1 VISIRRWSLIATLA
15 LILCPGDRG
24 LGQTPG
30 KFYEGKTIE
39 LHVAS
44 SPGGGYDAHARLLAR
59 HLGKHLAGNPTIIV
73 KNVEGAGGLRLANAL
88 YNIAPKDG
96 SVFGIIYRSTPF
108 EPLMGNKAA
117 QFDPTKFGWIGSA
130 SNEVSV
136 CVAWHESGVTQF
148 HQLLDKEL
156 IVGATGPGSDSYSF
170 TKILNG
176 VLDTRLKMVAG
187 YPGGNE
193 LTLALERGETTG
205 RCGWSWSSIRATRP
219 QWIDTKKINVLVQL
233 ALRKHPDLMD
243 VPLVIDLA
251 KTDEQRDLLKLI
263 FARQVIA
270 YPYVTPPGVPADR
283 IAALRGAFMATMED
297 KAFLAEAE
305 KAKLEILPVSGGEVE
320 TLIKDVY
327 AAPPAL
333 VEKAASLLK

>member
-1 VISIRRWSLIATLA
+1 MTIQRWVFVAALA
-15 LILCPGDRG
+15 FFACRSEEGI
-24 LGQTPG
+24 GQTPAQ
-30 KFYEGKTIE
+30 FYEGKTIE
-39 LHVAS
+39 VHVAS

-59 HLGKHLAGNPTIIV
+59 HLGKHLAGSPTIIV

-136 CVAWHESGVTQF
+136 CVAWHESGVTRF
-148 HQLLDKEL
+148 DELRDKEL

-193 LTLALERGETTG
+193 LTLALERRETTG

-233 ALRKHPDLMD
+233 ALRKHPELAH

-283 IAALRGAFMATMED
+283 VTALRDAFMATMED

-305 KAKLEILPVSGGEVE
+305 KAKLEILPVSGSEVE
-320 TLIKDVY
+320 TLIREIY
-327 AAPPAL
+327 ASPPSL
-333 VEKAASLLK
+333 VDKAASLLK